1 MEFQNSETRS
11 KLGFEKILDLLAKST
26 YSDLSAEHISK
37 ISTFSDIEVIKLEF
51 AYIRQIM
58 KLSEHETSLPLSSF
72 FDISQYFSKLKINQY
87 RLTPNDFLR
96 IKSTISVSL
105 AVLKFVKSSE
115 FLSEEFKNLAPLIQK
130 ELSDLFSK
138 INICIGDDS
147 QILDSAS
154 HNLAQIRSKILLSQQ
169 SLRKKS
175 QEILKKLVKA
185 GIAASEHLSLR
196 NERVV
201 VPIYAEYKN
210 KVHGFVHDISSTGQ
224 TLYVEPSEC
233 LQLNNQ
239 LKALQYEEE
248 KELEKILLELT
259 EFVGGFV
266 DVLQHAVS
274 FLVRIDVL
282 NAKAEFAKKIDAS
295 TVRFTNNPKL
305 SLVQARHPLLILQN
319 LSELEKV
326 KAFDLELDSEKR
338 ILIISGPNAGGKT
351 VLLKAAGLLQLMAQ
365 AAIPIP
371 VDSDSLLPVVD
382 EIFVDIGDS
391 QSIDNQLSTY
401 SSHLINLKNV
411 LENATE
417 KSLILLDEFGAGT
430 DPDMGSAVAIAFIKR
445 LIQLRSLALVTTH
458 FNAIKLF
465 GEEHP
470 QILSG
475 AMQWD
480 AELLEP
486 KYTLKTG
493 SPGSSYAFEI
503 AKKSGLP
510 YSLINDAQNILG
522 EEKTDLE
529 SLLVKLKEQEQA
541 LKELEDENKKKT
553 EQLSAL
559 IAKYDSV
566 QKEIIQ
572 KKSQILKDAEKQ
584 ALEILASANKKIENT
599 IRKIKETKA
608 EKAETK
614 ILREKLNQE
623 IQSKKQNLKRIDS
636 KAQKQVKKTEFKI
649 GDTVKIKNSSTIA
662 EIISIKNKNAEI
674 TTGNLKTKVPL
685 HQLEHAKQRKQENQR
700 KVKFDDSETRKN
712 FKTTLDVRG
721 MRVEQALDE
730 IQKYLDDAKFL
741 DALELK
747 IIHGKGTGA
756 LKTAVHEYFT
766 YKLQD
771 IEFRE
776 GTLEEGG
783 VGVTFCSLK

>member
-1 MEFQNSETRS
+1 MAFQNLEIVS
-11 KLGFEKILDLLAKST
+11 KLGFNKILHLLAKYV
-26 YSDLSAEHISK
+26 YSDLSAENISQ
-37 ISTFSDIEVIKLEF
+37 ISSFSDIESIRLEF
-51 AYIRQIM
+51 EFIRQIM
-58 KLSEHETSLPLSSF
+58 KLSEYETSLPLSSF
-72 FDISQYFSKLKINQY
+72 FDINQYFSKLKIDQY

-96 IKSTISVSL
+96 IKSTISVSI
-105 AVLKFVKSSE
+105 AILKFVKSSE
-115 FLSEEFKNLAPLIQK
+115 FLSDEFKSLSPLIQK
-130 ELSDLFSK
+130 ELSELFSK
-138 INICIGDDS
+138 INICIADDS

-154 HNLAQIRSKILLSQQ
+154 YNLAQIRSKILLSQQ

-175 QEILKKLVKA
+175 QEVLKKLVKA
-185 GIAASEHLSLR
+185 GIAASENLSLR

-248 KELEKILLELT
+248 KEVEKILLELT
-259 EFVGGFV
+259 AFVGGFV
-266 DVLQHAVS
+266 DVLQQVVD

-282 NAKAEFAKKIDAS
+282 NAKAEFAKKIGGS
-295 TVRFTNNPKL
+295 IVQFTNNPKL
-305 SLVQARHPLLILQN
+305 KLVQARHPLLILQN
-319 LSELEKV
+319 LDELEKV
-326 KAFDLELDSEKR
+326 KAFDLELDSQKQ

-351 VLLKAAGLLQLMAQ
+351 VLLKAVGLLQLMAQ

-371 VDSDSLLPVVD
+371 VDSDSVLPVVD

-401 SSHLINLKNV
+401 SSHLINLKDI
-411 LENATE
+411 LGNATE

-445 LIQLRSLALVTTH
+445 LIQLRSFALITTH

-465 GEEHP
+465 GEEHS
-470 QILSG
+470 QVLSG

-510 YSLINDAQNILG
+510 YSLINDAKNILG

-529 SLLVKLKEQEQA
+529 SLLVKLKEQEQV
-541 LKELEDENKKKT
+541 LKELEDENQKKT

-559 IAKYDSV
+559 ISKYDSV

-608 EKAETK
+608 KKEETK

-623 IQSKKQNLKRIDS
+623 IQAKKQNLKKIES
-636 KAQKQVKKTEFKI
+636 KEKKQVKKGEFKV

-662 EIISIKNKNAEI
+662 EIILIKNKNAEI
-674 TTGNLKTKVPL
+674 STGNLKTIVPL
-685 HQLEHAKQRKQENQR
+685 HQLDHAKQKKQENER

-756 LKTAVHEYFT
+756 LKTAIHEYFT

-783 VGVTFCSLK
+783 VGVTFCRLK